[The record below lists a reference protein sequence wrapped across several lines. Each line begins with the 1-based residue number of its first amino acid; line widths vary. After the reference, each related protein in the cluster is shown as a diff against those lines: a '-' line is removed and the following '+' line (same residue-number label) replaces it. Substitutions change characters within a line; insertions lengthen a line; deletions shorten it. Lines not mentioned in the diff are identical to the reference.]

1 MSITIKN
8 RLPIM
13 ETFLLSLVF
22 IGCLG
27 TSLWMAITISGIS
40 STPLNTPIF
49 GIGCILVLLCLV
61 FTIRKRDEERGTL
74 VIDSSNETFSVN
86 GSEMMPFNEL
96 TEYKSKLANPM
107 RSKLSTM
114 AISIGTKENGY
125 FSIIDADRF
134 YFLPKGRS
142 TEELIALDLLVNGS
156 SLNETQKDSYSNW
169 SMRAALVNS

>member
-1 MSITIKN
+1 
-8 RLPIM
+8 M

-22 IGCLG
+22 VGCLG
-27 TSLWMAITISGIS
+27 TSLWMAIAISGIS
-40 STPLNTPIF
+40 NTPLNTPIF
-49 GIGCILVLLCLV
+49 GIGCIIIFLCLV
-61 FTIRKRDEERGTL
+61 FTIRKRDEKRGTL
-74 VIDSSNETFSVN
+74 VIDSLTQTFSLN
-86 GSEMMPFNEL
+86 GSTMMPFDEL
-96 TEYKSKLANPM
+96 TEYNSKLANPM

-114 AISIGTKENGY
+114 AIRIGTKEHGY

-142 TEELIALDLLVNGS
+142 TEELAALNLLINGS